1 MLRPTSTNDF
11 FILLI
16 VISLVFVAIAKL
28 LFEKRFN
35 HFASIL
41 INSSYLKIYSK
52 DQKFIDL
59 FDGLLFLNLLFS
71 ASIFGFICYNTL
83 FESIEMSVALIFK
96 FMFGIGVFILIK
108 VLLERLIGSLF
119 SIDNLMD
126 KYLFQKTSYKNYLG
140 LALIPINVLLLF
152 SMTPNKAIVL
162 TVIILLT
169 VINIIGLLTSYK
181 SNLNLI
187 KRDFF
192 YFILYLCALEIGPYI
207 ILYKVFI
214 ETKV

>member
-11 FILLI
+11 FIILI
-16 VISLVFVAIAKL
+16 VVSLVFVAIAKL

-41 INSSYLKIYSK
+41 INSSYLKVYSK

-96 FMFGIGVFILIK
+96 LMFGIGVFILIK

-169 VINIIGLLTSYK
+169 VINTIGLLTSYK

>member
-11 FILLI
+11 FIILI
-16 VISLVFVAIAKL
+16 VVSLVFVAIAKL

-41 INSSYLKIYSK
+41 INSSYLKVYSK

-108 VLLERLIGSLF
+108 VLLE
-119 SIDNLMD
+119 
-126 KYLFQKTSYKNYLG
+126 
-140 LALIPINVLLLF
+140 
-152 SMTPNKAIVL
+152 
-162 TVIILLT
+162 
-169 VINIIGLLTSYK
+169 
-181 SNLNLI
+181 
-187 KRDFF
+187 
-192 YFILYLCALEIGPYI
+192 
-207 ILYKVFI
+207 
-214 ETKV
+214 

>member
-11 FILLI
+11 FIILI
-16 VISLVFVAIAKL
+16 VVSLVFVAIAKL

-41 INSSYLKIYSK
+41 INSSYLKVYSK

-96 FMFGIGVFILIK
+96 LMFGIGVFILIK
-108 VLLERLIGSLF
+108 VLLERLIGSLI

-169 VINIIGLLTSYK
+169 VINTIGLLTSYK

>member
-11 FILLI
+11 FIILI
-16 VISLVFVAIAKL
+16 VVSLVFVAIAKL

-41 INSSYLKIYSK
+41 INSSYLKVYSK

-169 VINIIGLLTSYK
+169 VINTIGLLTSYK

-187 KRDFF
+187 IRDFF

>member
-11 FILLI
+11 FIILI
-16 VISLVFVAIAKL
+16 VVSLVFVAIAKL

-41 INSSYLKIYSK
+41 INSSYLKVYSK

-96 FMFGIGVFILIK
+96 LMFGIGVFILIK

-162 TVIILLT
+162 TFIILLT
-169 VINIIGLLTSYK
+169 VINTIGLLTSYK

>member
-11 FILLI
+11 FIILI
-16 VISLVFVAIAKL
+16 VVSLVFVAIAKL

-41 INSSYLKIYSK
+41 INSSYLKVYSK

-83 FESIEMSVALIFK
+83 FESTEMSVALIFK

>member
-11 FILLI
+11 FIILI
-16 VISLVFVAIAKL
+16 VVSLVFVAIAKL

-41 INSSYLKIYSK
+41 INSSYLKVYSK

-169 VINIIGLLTSYK
+169 IINTIGLLTSYK

>member
-11 FILLI
+11 FIILI
-16 VISLVFVAIAKL
+16 VVSLVFVAIAKL

-41 INSSYLKIYSK
+41 INSSYLKVYSK

-96 FMFGIGVFILIK
+96 FMFSIGVFILIK

-169 VINIIGLLTSYK
+169 VINTIGLLTSYK

>member
-1 MLRPTSTNDF
+1 MIRPTSTNDF
-11 FILLI
+11 FIILI
-16 VISLVFVAIAKL
+16 VVSLVFVAIAKL

-41 INSSYLKIYSK
+41 INSSYLKVYSK

-169 VINIIGLLTSYK
+169 VINTIGLLTSYK

>member
-1 MLRPTSTNDF
+1 MLRPTTTNDF

-41 INSSYLKIYSK
+41 INSSYLKVYSK

-59 FDGLLFLNLLFS
+59 FDGLLFLNLVFS

-83 FESIEMSVALIFK
+83 FESIEMSVVLIFK
-96 FMFGIGVFILIK
+96 FMFGIGAFILIK

-126 KYLFQKTSYKNYLG
+126 KYQFQKTSYKNYLG
-140 LALIPINVLLLF
+140 LVLIPINVLLLY
-152 SMTPNKAIVL
+152 SVTPNKAIVL
-162 TVIILLT
+162 TIIILLT
-169 VINIIGLLTSYK
+169 VINTIGLLTSYK

-192 YFILYLCALEIGPYI
+192 YFILYLCTLEIGPYI

>member
-16 VISLVFVAIAKL
+16 VVSLVFVAIAKL

-59 FDGLLFLNLLFS
+59 FDGLLFLNLVFS

-83 FESIEMSVALIFK
+83 FESIEMSVVLIFK
-96 FMFGIGVFILIK
+96 LMFGIGAFILIK

-126 KYLFQKTSYKNYLG
+126 KYQFQKTSYKNYLG
-140 LALIPINVLLLF
+140 LVLIPINVLLLY
-152 SMTPNKAIVL
+152 SVTPNKAIVL
-162 TVIILLT
+162 TIIILLT
-169 VINIIGLLTSYK
+169 IINTIGLLTSYK

-192 YFILYLCALEIGPYI
+192 YFILYLCTLEIGPYI

>member
-1 MLRPTSTNDF
+1 MLRPVFSNDF
-11 FILLI
+11 FIILI
-16 VISLVFVAIAKL
+16 VISLVFVAITKL

-41 INSSYLKIYSK
+41 INSSYLKVYSK

-71 ASIFGFICYNTL
+71 VSIFSYISYNTL
-83 FESIEMSVALIFK
+83 FENLEISIAFILKLMLSI
-96 FMFGIGVFILIK
+96 GIFILIK

-119 SIDNLMD
+119 SIDNLID
-126 KYLFQKTSYKNYLG
+126 KYLFQKISYKNFLG
-140 LALIPINVLLLF
+140 LVLIPINIILLF
-152 SMTPNKAIVL
+152 SIVPNKAIVL
-162 TVIILLT
+162 SVIIFLGI
-169 VINIIGLLTSYK
+169 INTIGLLTSYK

-192 YFILYLCALEIGPYI
+192 YFILYLCALEIGPYF
-207 ILYKVFI
+207 ILYKVLI
-214 ETKV
+214 ENKV

>member
-11 FILLI
+11 FIILI
-16 VISLVFVAIAKL
+16 VVSLVFVAIAKL

-41 INSSYLKIYSK
+41 INSSYLKVYSK

-162 TVIILLT
+162 TFIILLT
-169 VINIIGLLTSYK
+169 VINTIGLLTSYK

>member
-1 MLRPTSTNDF
+1 MLRPTTTNDF

-16 VISLVFVAIAKL
+16 VISLVFMAIAKL

-59 FDGLLFLNLLFS
+59 FDGLLFLNLVFS
-71 ASIFGFICYNTL
+71 ASIFGFISYNTL
-83 FESIEMSVALIFK
+83 CESIEMSVALIFK

-162 TVIILLT
+162 TFIILLT
-169 VINIIGLLTSYK
+169 VINTIGLLTSYK

>member
-1 MLRPTSTNDF
+1 MLRPTTTNDF

-59 FDGLLFLNLLFS
+59 FDGLLFLNLVFS

-83 FESIEMSVALIFK
+83 FESIEMSVVLIFK
-96 FMFGIGVFILIK
+96 LMFGIGAFILIK

-126 KYLFQKTSYKNYLG
+126 KYQFQKTSYKNYLG
-140 LALIPINVLLLF
+140 LVLIPINVLLLY
-152 SMTPNKAIVL
+152 SVTPNKAIVL
-162 TVIILLT
+162 TIIILLT
-169 VINIIGLLTSYK
+169 IINTIGLLTSYK

-192 YFILYLCALEIGPYI
+192 YFILYLCTLEIGPYI

>member
-11 FILLI
+11 FIILI
-16 VISLVFVAIAKL
+16 VVSLVFVAIAKL

-41 INSSYLKIYSK
+41 INSSYLKVYSK

-71 ASIFGFICYNTL
+71 TSIFGFICYNTL

-169 VINIIGLLTSYK
+169 VINTIGLLTSYK

>member
-11 FILLI
+11 FIILI
-16 VISLVFVAIAKL
+16 VVSLVFVAIAKL

-41 INSSYLKIYSK
+41 INSSYLKVYSK

-169 VINIIGLLTSYK
+169 VINTIGLLTSYK

>member
-1 MLRPTSTNDF
+1 MLRPTTTNDF

-16 VISLVFVAIAKL
+16 VISLVFMAIAKL

-59 FDGLLFLNLLFS
+59 FDGLLFLNLVFS

-83 FESIEMSVALIFK
+83 FESIEMSVVLIFK
-96 FMFGIGVFILIK
+96 LMFGIGAFILIK

-126 KYLFQKTSYKNYLG
+126 KYQFQKTSYKNYLG
-140 LALIPINVLLLF
+140 LVLIPINVLLLY
-152 SMTPNKAIVL
+152 SVTPNKAIVL
-162 TVIILLT
+162 TIIILLT
-169 VINIIGLLTSYK
+169 VINTIGLLTSYK

-192 YFILYLCALEIGPYI
+192 YFILYLCTLEIGP
-207 ILYKVFI
+207 
-214 ETKV
+214 

>member
-1 MLRPTSTNDF
+1 MLRPAFSNDF
-11 FILLI
+11 FIILI
-16 VISLVFVAIAKL
+16 VISLVFVAITKL

-41 INSSYLKIYSK
+41 INSSYLKVYSK

-59 FDGLLFLNLLFS
+59 FDGLLFFNLLFS
-71 ASIFGFICYNTL
+71 ASIFSFISYNTFFGTL
-83 FESIEMSVALIFK
+83 EISTPFILKLML
-96 FMFGIGVFILIK
+96 GIGVFILIK
-108 VLLERLIGSLF
+108 VLFERLIGSLF
-119 SIDNLMD
+119 SIDNLID
-126 KYLFQKTSYKNYLG
+126 RYLFQKTTYKNFLG
-140 LALIPINVLLLF
+140 LLLIPLNVILLF
-152 SMTPNKAIVL
+152 SITPNKTVIL
-162 TVIILLT
+162 SVIILLAI
-169 VINIIGLLTSYK
+169 INTIGLLTSYK

-207 ILYKVFI
+207 ILYKVLI

>member
-1 MLRPTSTNDF
+1 MIRPTSTNDF
-11 FILLI
+11 FIILI
-16 VISLVFVAIAKL
+16 VVSLVFVAIAKL

-41 INSSYLKIYSK
+41 INSSYLKVYSK

>member
-1 MLRPTSTNDF
+1 IRDF
-11 FILLI
+11 HVTGVQTCALPIL
-16 VISLVFVAIAKL
+16 
-28 LFEKRFN
+28 
-35 HFASIL
+35 
-41 INSSYLKIYSK
+41 
-52 DQKFIDL
+52 
-59 FDGLLFLNLLFS
+59 
-71 ASIFGFICYNTL
+71 
-83 FESIEMSVALIFK
+83 SVALIFK

-162 TVIILLT
+162 TFIILLT
-169 VINIIGLLTSYK
+169 VINTIGLLTSYK

-207 ILYKVFI
+207 
-214 ETKV
+214 

>member
-11 FILLI
+11 FIILI
-16 VISLVFVAIAKL
+16 VVSLVFVAIAKL

-41 INSSYLKIYSK
+41 INSSYLKVYSK

-119 SIDNLMD
+119 SIDNLID

-169 VINIIGLLTSYK
+169 VINTIGLLTSYK